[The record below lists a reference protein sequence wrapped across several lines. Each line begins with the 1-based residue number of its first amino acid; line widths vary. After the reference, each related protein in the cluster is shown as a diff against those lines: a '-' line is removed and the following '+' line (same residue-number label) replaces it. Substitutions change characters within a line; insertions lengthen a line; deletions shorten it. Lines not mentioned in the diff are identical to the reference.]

1 MKQYKVTI
9 ANGNYPLIYT
19 CDTIADA
26 YECLRMLGS
35 WMPKIT
41 FEPKDFDALMEDL
54 VHMRNGALLKS
65 ACSTYSVTVLEEAD
79 ADADLD

>member
-26 YECLRMLGS
+26 YECMQSIAS
-35 WMPKIT
+35 WAPAQVS
-41 FEPKDFDALMEDL
+41 FQRDDLMEIL
-54 VHMRNGALLKS
+54 VQMRRNEVSAIKSNG
-65 ACSTYSVTVLEEAD
+65 YSITVPEEAD
-79 ADADLD
+79 